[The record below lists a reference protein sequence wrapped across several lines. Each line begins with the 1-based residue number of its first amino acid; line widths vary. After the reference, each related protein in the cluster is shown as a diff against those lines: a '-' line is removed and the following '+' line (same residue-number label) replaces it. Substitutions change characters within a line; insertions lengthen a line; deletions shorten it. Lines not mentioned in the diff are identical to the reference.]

1 MATIV
6 RLPQIGVSEESAV
19 LAAWHARVGDAVKA
33 GDILFTLETGK
44 SSFDVEAEVTGTVLA
59 IWCEEGEEKPIKA
72 PLCVVGAPGE
82 AVPEAETAGGPAGPA
97 EPAAPHTPPAA
108 SVPREAASGEAAPVK
123 AEDAAYAARG
133 AKVSPR
139 ARRLADKAGADAAG
153 ARPTGPEGRI
163 IERDVRA
170 LIESGEASARPEA
183 EPAAARAPKTG
194 AGYEDRPLT
203 HLRKLI
209 ARNMYESLRSTAQL
223 THNASFDAT
232 ALFAYR
238 ALCKAS
244 EEMNAVTLTD
254 MILYAVART
263 LPEYPELN
271 SHFLDDTLR
280 VFEHVNLACAVDT
293 PRGLLVPVL
302 WEADTL
308 SLRALSRCVKQSA
321 ADARAGHIAPED
333 LTGGSFTVS
342 NLGMFGVES
351 FTPVLNAPQTGILGV
366 CTATERVR
374 TEAGA
379 LRSYPAI
386 TLSLTYDHRAVD
398 GAPASRFLQALCRN
412 LEQFGLLLGR

>member
-1 MATIV
+1 MATII

-19 LAAWHARVGDAVKA
+19 LAAWHVRVGDAVKM

-44 SSFDVEAEVTGTVLA
+44 SSFDVEAEAAGTVLA
-59 IWCEEGEEKPIKA
+59 IWCEEGEEKLIKA
-72 PLCVVGAPGE
+72 PLCAIGAPGE
-82 AVPEAETAGGPAGPA
+82 AVPEAEAIGSPTVPTETSSAPNA
-97 EPAAPHTPPAA
+97 PAATKL
-108 SVPREAASGEAAPVK
+108 AAPAFVG
-123 AEDAAYAARG
+123 AENAAGTARG
-133 AKVSPR
+133 AKISPR
-139 ARRLADKAGADAAG
+139 ARRLADKAGVDAAE
-153 ARPTGPEGRI
+153 ARPTGPEARV

-170 LIESGEASARPEA
+170 LIESGETSAQPA
-183 EPAAARAPKTG
+183 PAADAPKAG

-203 HLRKLI
+203 YLRKRI
-209 ARNMYESLRSTAQL
+209 ARNMYDSLQSTAQL

-232 ALFAYR
+232 ALLAYR

-244 EEMNAVTLTD
+244 EEMSAVTLTD

-263 LPEYPELN
+263 LPEHMELN
-271 SHFLDDTLR
+271 SHFMEDSLR
-280 VFEHVNLACAVDT
+280 VFTHVNLACAVDT
-293 PRGLLVPVL
+293 PRGLLVPVV

-308 SLRALSRCVKQSA
+308 SLRALSRCVKQLA
-321 ADARAGHIAPED
+321 ADARAGRVAPED

-366 CTATERVR
+366 CAVTERVR
-374 TEAGA
+374 TETGT
-379 LRSYPAI
+379 LRSYPAV

-412 LEQFGLLLGR
+412 LEQFSLLLGR

>member
-1 MATIV
+1 
-6 RLPQIGVSEESAV
+6 L
-19 LAAWHARVGDAVKA
+19 L
-33 GDILFTLETGK
+33 
-44 SSFDVEAEVTGTVLA
+44 
-59 IWCEEGEEKPIKA
+59 
-72 PLCVVGAPGE
+72 PLCGNKVLWGAG
-82 AVPEAETAGGPAGPA
+82 
-97 EPAAPHTPPAA
+97 
-108 SVPREAASGEAAPVK
+108 
-123 AEDAAYAARG
+123 AARG
-133 AKVSPR
+133 AKISPR
-139 ARRLADKAGADAAG
+139 ARRLADKAGVDAAG
-153 ARPTGPEGRI
+153 ARPTGPEERV

-170 LIESGEASARPEA
+170 LVESGEASLSPAPA
-183 EPAAARAPKTG
+183 PAAAGAPRAG
-194 AGYEDRPLT
+194 ADCEDRPLT
-203 HLRKLI
+203 HLRKVI
-209 ARNMYESLRSTAQL
+209 ARNMYESLQSTAQL

-244 EEMNAVTLTD
+244 EEMSAVTLTD

-263 LPEYPELN
+263 LPEHAELN
-271 SHFLDDTLR
+271 SHFLGHSLR
-280 VFEHVNLACAVDT
+280 VFAHVNLACAVDT

-308 SLRALSRCVKQSA
+308 SLRALSRRVKQLA
-321 ADARAGHIAPED
+321 TDARAGCVAPEN

-366 CTATERVR
+366 CAATERVR

-379 LRSYPAI
+379 LRSYPAV

-412 LEQFGLLLGR
+412 LEQFSLLLGR